1 MNYSVRT
8 MRILAI
14 NGSPR
19 KDGNTAK
26 LLKEITKDHVDVD
39 LDYFDLND
47 LKIKDCQGCYFCK
60 KNDACAIKDDMQRLY
75 KKIREADALVL
86 GAPVYFGVE
95 TANTRAFIDRLYA
108 LLAFGDGPG
117 TYIPRIKGNKLAIS
131 FVSCGTGKGKEVYAN
146 IKDRQFAIWSFLGF
160 KNVQTFIIAGATPQ
174 GNVLELVDAQDMV
187 KQCQKLLEG

>member
-1 MNYSVRT
+1 

-47 LKIKDCQGCYFCK
+47 LKIKDCQACFFCK
-60 KNDACAIKDDMQRLY
+60 KNDACALKDDMQKLY
-75 KKIREADALVL
+75 KKLREADAIVL
-86 GAPVYFGVE
+86 GSPVYFGVE
-95 TANTRAFIDRLYA
+95 NANTRMFIDRLYA

-117 TYIPRIKGNKLAIS
+117 KYVPRLKGDKMAIS
-131 FVSCGTGKGKEVYAN
+131 FVSCGNGKGKEVYAN
-146 IKDRQFAIWSFLGF
+146 IKDRQFTMWANLGF
-160 KNVQTFIIAGATPQ
+160 KDVRTYVIAGAAPQ
-174 GNVLELVDAQDMV
+174 GNILELVDAQNMV
-187 KQCQKLLEG
+187 KECQELLDR

>member
-1 MNYSVRT
+1 

-47 LKIKDCQGCYFCK
+47 LKIKDCQSCYYCK
-60 KNDACAIKDDMQRLY
+60 KNDACAIKDDMQLLY
-75 KKIREADALVL
+75 KKLREADALVL

-95 TANTRAFIDRLYA
+95 SANTRAFIDRLYA

-117 TYIPRIKGNKLAIS
+117 KYVPRLKGGKLAIS
-131 FVSCGTGKGKEVYAN
+131 FVSCGNGKGKEVYAN
-146 IKDRQFAIWSFLGF
+146 IKDRQFATWSNLGF
-160 KNVQTFIIAGATPQ
+160 KKVHTYVIAGATPQ
-174 GNVLELVDAQDMV
+174 GNILELVDAQDMV
-187 KQCQKLLEG
+187 DQCQKLLEG